1 MRAAVYRVPGRHH
14 QAHADAMAAGLARHG
29 IETITFGFMPDP
41 TADFCTVWGWRVGE
55 RIRAGGYDKPIL
67 VMERGYIGD
76 RWQWTSLG
84 WDGLNGRARWNA
96 AHDSGERF
104 WRNFGHLACEWERH
118 DGYALILG
126 QVEGDMALRGVHFGA
141 WATTCVAALKEQ
153 GRDVR
158 FRPHPEA
165 IKRGQKLPVPP
176 HLHLDRTLQDALS
189 SAAFVVTW
197 NSNTSTD
204 AVLSGVPAIAM
215 DQGAMAWPMASHAID
230 DDLVTPDRTE
240 WFRDMAWRQ
249 WSTNEMSDGSA
260 WEVVR
265 EAM

>member
-1 MRAAVYRVPGRHH
+1 
-14 QAHADAMAAGLARHG
+14 MACGLARHG
-29 IETITFGFMPDP
+29 IETATFGGMPDP
-41 TADFCTVWGWRVGE
+41 ASDFCTVWGWRAGE

-96 AHDSGERF
+96 AKDDGERF
-104 WRNFGHLACEWERH
+104 WKNHGHLACGWEKH
-118 DGYALILG
+118 DGYVLLIG
-126 QVEGDMALRGVHFGA
+126 QVDGDMALRGVNFGA
-141 WATTCVAALKEQ
+141 WAKGCVSSLEARGL
-153 GRDVR
+153 DVR

-165 IKRGQKLPVPP
+165 IRRGQTPPVTSGQ
-176 HLHLDRTLQDALS
+176 HVGGDLRDALAGAS
-189 SAAFVVTW
+189 FVVTW
-197 NSNTSTD
+197 NSNTGVD
-204 AVLSGVPAIAM
+204 AVLAGVPAVTM
-215 DQGAMAWPMASHAID
+215 DEGAMAWPITSHSID
-230 DDLVTPDRTE
+230 APLVTPDRSQ

-249 WSTNEMSDGSA
+249 WTLSEFEDGSA